1 MDCIG
6 DQCSLQTNQIDN
18 SMLAVHLTGV
28 VVLLNSLLPT
38 ILWWVWRNPAG
49 KTSQTV
55 AFYQNKIYYYGW
67 TAMWIG
73 HLTVYGLPSL
83 FYLCTFFN
91 VDLIKYIFVMS
102 MNTIQ
107 DMPFVMFGFTSL
119 MLVLGA
125 VNRTQG
131 TFSTAEVWS
140 VPSVYIIV
148 SAATGFIQKYFNK
161 TLNRWYF
168 GAQAIN

>member
-1 MDCIG
+1 
-6 DQCSLQTNQIDN
+6 
-18 SMLAVHLTGV
+18 
-28 VVLLNSLLPT
+28 
-38 ILWWVWRNPAG
+38 
-49 KTSQTV
+49 
-55 AFYQNKIYYYGW
+55 
-67 TAMWIG
+67 MWIG

-91 VDLIKYIFVMS
+91 VDLIKYIYVMS

-119 MLVLGA
+119 MLVLAA

-131 TFSTAEVWS
+131 TFSAAEMWS
-140 VPSVYIIV
+140 VASMYMVV
-148 SAATGFIQKYFNK
+148 STATGFVQRYFNK

-168 GAQAIN
+168 GDQAINKQEDQSNFDDEFEEIIDDSEGFIEFLRVF

>member
-1 MDCIG
+1 
-6 DQCSLQTNQIDN
+6 
-18 SMLAVHLTGV
+18 
-28 VVLLNSLLPT
+28 
-38 ILWWVWRNPAG
+38 
-49 KTSQTV
+49 
-55 AFYQNKIYYYGW
+55 
-67 TAMWIG
+67 MWIG

-91 VDLIKYIFVMS
+91 IDLIKYIFVMS

-125 VNRTQG
+125 VNRTQD
-131 TFSTAEVWS
+131 TFSTAEMWS
-140 VPSVYIIV
+140 VASVYIAV
-148 SAATGFIQKYFNK
+148 STATGIVQRYFNK

-168 GAQAIN
+168 GDQAVKQQENESNSDNEFDEIDDDDKGFIEFLRAF